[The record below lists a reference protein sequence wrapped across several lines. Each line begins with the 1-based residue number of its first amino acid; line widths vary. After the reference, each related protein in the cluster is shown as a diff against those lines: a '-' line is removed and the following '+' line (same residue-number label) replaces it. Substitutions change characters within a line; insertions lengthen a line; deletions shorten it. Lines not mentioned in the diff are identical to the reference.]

1 MNKQRKISG
10 VQMNRDDVGV
20 PLPSDEREED
30 EESVQYKLLNNSNII
45 GASLHSRYA
54 TN

>member
-1 MNKQRKISG
+1 MSG
-10 VQMNRDDVGV
+10 VQVNRDDVGV

-30 EESVQYKLLNNSNII
+30 EESVQYKLLNSSNII

-54 TN
+54 TNEDS